1 MVSPSDLLISR
12 LEVHRD
18 RVLTSRDRSQA
29 AVYDQAIALIP
40 DLFSGRGFGE
50 AIAVATTTFQHEL
63 SQTNEEIDRVAWQ
76 RCITELEQLYIDLS

>member
-1 MVSPSDLLISR
+1 MVSPAELLVSR
-12 LEVHRD
+12 LDLHRD
-18 RVLTSRDRSQA
+18 RALTSRDTSPAQVFIQA
-29 AVYDQAIALIP
+29 MDLVP

-63 SQTNEEIDRVAWQ
+63 SETNDEIDRMAWT